1 MTMPDVSYST
11 GAALGAELAQ
21 LQAQLQDLA
30 RSMVLAN
37 QTGQAQ
43 ALEQF
48 RAQYRNIAAQ
58 LAALRIKAS
67 QADMPSAFI
76 IALDKVSDDA
86 IAAGKRLGA
95 DVSDTLHTGVTLVK
109 LLPWLIVGA
118 LVIIGVAVYKGALK
132 VKL

>member
-1 MTMPDVSYST
+1 MNLD
-11 GAALGAELAQ
+11 AQLAQ
-21 LQAQLQDLA
+21 LQAQLKDLA
-30 RSMVLAN
+30 RSMTLAK

-48 RAQYRNIAAQ
+48 RAQYRVIASQ
-58 LAALRIKAS
+58 LAALRVQAS
-67 QADMPSAFI
+67 KADMPFAFMV
-76 IALDKVSDDA
+76 ALDKASDDA
-86 IAAGKRLGA
+86 IAAGKQLGA

>member
-1 MTMPDVSYST
+1 MTMPDLSAST
-11 GAALGAELAQ
+11 GTALAAELAQ

-30 RSMVLAN
+30 RSMTLAK

-43 ALEQF
+43 ALDQF
-48 RAQYRNIAAQ
+48 RAQYRTIAAQ
-58 LAALRIKAS
+58 LAALRVKAS
-67 QADMPSAFI
+67 QADMPAPFI
-76 IALDKVSDDA
+76 VALDHLSDEA